1 LAGVLFCEKL
11 IDRYND
17 RREFNMTEQYTDE
30 TTLACDLTAL
40 DAKQRERYRQVREQL
55 HRSIQDIREVSHG
68 YTFRHSAE
76 VSVLLLL
83 AEFIS
88 LESRCCPF
96 LEFTL
101 DVESKHGPAWLT
113 LTGPAGVKEFLRA
126 EMDIDGYLL

>member
-1 LAGVLFCEKL
+1 
-11 IDRYND
+11 
-17 RREFNMTEQYTDE
+17 MTQQYTDE

-40 DAKQRERYRQVREQL
+40 DARQRERYQQVREQL
-55 HRSIQDIREVSHG
+55 HKSIQDVREVTRG

-101 DVESKHGPAWLT
+101 DVESKYGPAWLT
-113 LTGPAGVKEFLRA
+113 LTGPERVKEFLRA
-126 EMDIDGYLL
+126 ELAINAHLS